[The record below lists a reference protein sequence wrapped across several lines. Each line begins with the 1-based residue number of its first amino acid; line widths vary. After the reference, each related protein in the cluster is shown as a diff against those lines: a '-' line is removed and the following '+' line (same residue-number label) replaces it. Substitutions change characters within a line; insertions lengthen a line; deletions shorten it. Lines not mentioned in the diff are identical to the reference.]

1 MIGKINSLKV
11 LRKVSIGYFLDG
23 ETLGDLLLPKRY
35 APPELNENDMI
46 DVFVYLDSEDR
57 LIATTLTPYA
67 MVGDFAMMK
76 VASVES
82 VGAFLD
88 WGLPKDLLVPFKEQQ
103 VKMEKGKSYLVY
115 VYLDDN
121 TKRIVASSKI
131 DKYIDNTLPEYK
143 HGEEVDL
150 IIAYKTELGYKA
162 IINGAHSG
170 VLYNNQVFT
179 ALRTGQKIKGYIN
192 KVRDDDKIDLLL
204 LKPGYEKMDELSQK
218 VYEKLKDA
226 NGFLSVSD
234 KTAPEKIA
242 NLFGISK
249 KNFKKAIGSLYRDRL
264 IIIEDEG
271 IRLTPDFDGFFF
283 VTF

>member
-1 MIGKINSLKV
+1 MIGKINRLKV

-35 APPELNENDMI
+35 APQELNENDMI

-88 WGLPKDLLVPFKEQQ
+88 WGLLKDLLVPFREQQ

-131 DKYIDNTLPEYK
+131 DKYIDNTPPEYK

-150 IIAYKTELGYKA
+150 IIAYKTDLGYKA
-162 IINGAHSG
+162 IINSAHSG

-179 ALRTGQKIKGYIN
+179 TLHIGQKIKGYIN
-192 KVRDDDKIDLLL
+192 KVRDDEKIDLLL

-218 VYEKLKDA
+218 VYEQLKA
-226 NGFLSVSD
+226 SNGFLPVSD

-249 KNFKKAIGSLYRDRL
+249 KNFKKAIGSLYKERL
-264 IIIEDEG
+264 IVIEDDG
-271 IRLTPDFDGFFF
+271 IRLN
-283 VTF
+283 